1 MDDTVKHVPNDKAPG
16 PDGFIGLFFKK
27 CWHFICQDF
36 YELDKA
42 FHSGTANLENING
55 SYITL
60 ILKGLVIIGQFL

>member
-27 CWHFICQDF
+27 CWHIICQDF